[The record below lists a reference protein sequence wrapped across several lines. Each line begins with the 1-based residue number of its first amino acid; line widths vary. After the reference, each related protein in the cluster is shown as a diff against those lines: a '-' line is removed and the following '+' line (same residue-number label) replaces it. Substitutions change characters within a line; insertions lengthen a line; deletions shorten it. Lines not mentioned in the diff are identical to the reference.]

1 MADIGTAYVKIEPT
15 AKGIS
20 GKIEQELGGAGA
32 SGGAAFNKGFGS
44 VIGGVGK
51 VVSGAVVSGTAAL
64 GAFAATSISAGATF
78 DSSMAQVAATMG
90 TTVDQIGDLRNFAQ
104 EMGSTTAFSATEAA
118 DALNYMALAGYDAET
133 SMKMLP
139 NVLNLAAAGG
149 IDLASAS
156 DMITDAQTALGL
168 SLDETSTMVDQMAK
182 TSSKSNTSVA
192 QLGEAFL
199 TIGANARNVK
209 GGTQEL
215 STVLGVLAD
224 NGIKGSEAG
233 THLRNIMLALNPTT
247 DKAAAAWEQLGV
259 QAYDA
264 EGNMRSLPD
273 VFQELNDAMDGWST
287 QDRTEMLSAMFNKT
301 DLASINALLG
311 TTGDRYDELAAAIDN
326 AGGAAEA
333 MANTQLDNLSGDVTL
348 FKSALEGAQIAVS
361 DQLTP
366 TLREFVQF
374 GADGLSQL
382 TQSFKEGGLEGA
394 MATFGDLL
402 SQLLAKIT
410 SMLPDMI
417 NAGMELLGA
426 LGQGLLENLPMIID
440 AAVQILNELVIGLIQ
455 ALPSLAEGA
464 IQILTGLINGIIQ
477 ALPTVIPLLV
487 QGLISTL
494 PILIQGLVQL
504 AVGLA
509 AALPE
514 VIVALIEALPTLIT
528 QIVTALLENLPVL
541 IDGVTQLVIEL
552 AAHLPEIVMAIIEA
566 IPQIITSVAEAI
578 ITNGPTILNSV
589 IQLGQTILQNVLQ
602 FGQTLLS
609 NVTTFFTNLLTNVKQ
624 WLAQLPQQAAYF
636 VGKMVADF
644 MNKLAVL
651 PSKVQQIW
659 TNIITNIKAF
669 GTNLIQAGVNMVR
682 EFADKFIN
690 GFKELPGKL
699 ADIGR
704 DIVEGLKNGIKNA
717 WNGMTDW
724 VKDLASNL
732 IQGFKD
738 NLKIGSPSKVFRDEI
753 GYWIPAGIAEG
764 IERGMDTIN
773 GAMTDMTLAVSPTA
787 IGTIQ
792 PYTPQITATN
802 NGTGSLYELLSYY
815 LPIIASGENVNVQL
829 DVDGQRLFRVIQ
841 QQQARNTQLVGVG
854 ANA

>member
-51 VVSGAVVSGTAAL
+51 VVSGAVMAGTAAL
-64 GAFAATSISAGATF
+64 GAFATTSISAGATF

-168 SLDETSTMVDQMAK
+168 SLDETSTMVDQMAQ
-182 TSSKSNTSVA
+182 TASKSNTSVA

-264 EGNMRSLPD
+264 EGNLRSLPD
-273 VFQELNDAMDGWST
+273 IFQELNDSMDGWST

-382 TQSFKEGGLEGA
+382 TQSFTEGGLEGA
-394 MATFGDLL
+394 MEAFGQILADGLNMIIEILPQAVDAGLALLEAVLQGILDNLDLIIDSAL
-402 SQLLAKIT
+402 QIADQLL
-410 SMLPDMI
+410 
-417 NAGMELLGA
+417 
-426 LGQGLLENLPMIID
+426 QGLLSASP
-440 AAVQILNELVIGLIQ
+440 QILQGGMQIILGLAMGIAE
-455 ALPSLAEGA
+455 ALPELIPQIVEVILQIVQMFVDNIDLMVEAAIALMMGLA
-464 IQILTGLINGIIQ
+464 
-477 ALPTVIPLLV
+477 
-487 QGLISTL
+487 QGLIS
-494 PILIQGLVQL
+494 
-504 AVGLA
+504 AV
-509 AALPE
+509 
-514 VIVALIEALPTLIT
+514 
-528 QIVTALLENLPVL
+528 PVL
-541 IDGVTQLVIEL
+541 IEK
-552 AAHLPEIVMAIIEA
+552 APEIISQLAQAIA
-566 IPQIITSVAEAI
+566 TNAPLLFNAI
-578 ITNGPTILNSV
+578 ITMLVQIGTLLMQYGTQFIENVKTTMSNIIETVKTWLS
-589 IQLGQTILQNVLQ
+589 QLPERMAYFAGQAVAQFVNKLMMLPSKIVQIFSNV
-602 FGQTLLS
+602 LS
-609 NVTTFFTNLLTNVKQ
+609 NVRSFGSNMREN
-624 WLAQLPQQAAYF
+624 A
-636 VGKMVADF
+636 G
-644 MNKLAVL
+644 
-651 PSKVQQIW
+651 
-659 TNIITNIKAF
+659 NIA
-669 GTNLIQAGVNMVR
+669 R
-682 EFADKFIN
+682 EFGDKLIN
-690 GFKELPGKL
+690 GLKDLVSRI
-699 ADIGR
+699 ADVGR

-717 WNGMTDW
+717 WTGLTDW
-724 VKDLASNL
+724 VRDLAKNL

-773 GAMTDMTLAVSPTA
+773 GAMADMTLAVSPTA

-854 ANA
+854 NA